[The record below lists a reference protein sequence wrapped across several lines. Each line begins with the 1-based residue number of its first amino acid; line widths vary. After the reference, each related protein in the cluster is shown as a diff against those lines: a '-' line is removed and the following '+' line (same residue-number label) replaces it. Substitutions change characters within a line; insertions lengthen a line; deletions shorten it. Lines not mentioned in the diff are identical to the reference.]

1 MRRKNMGDSNNN
13 NRPLSPHLDIYQYQI
28 TWTVSIMHRL
38 TGIAMMVGLLLI
50 TAWFLSAAFSKEL
63 FSVIDNFL
71 QSWIGIFVIFGS
83 LWAFWFHFLNGVRHL
98 FWDAGYGFNLETVVR
113 SGWTVVFGSII
124 LTILSVLV
132 L

>member
-1 MRRKNMGDSNNN
+1 MGDSNTN

-50 TAWFLSAAFSKEL
+50 TAWFLSAAFSIEL
-63 FSVIDNFL
+63 FLVIVNFL
-71 QSWIGIFVIFGS
+71 RSWVGIFVIFGS
-83 LWAFWFHFLNGVRHL
+83 LWAVWFHFLNGVRHL
-98 FWDAGYGFNLETVVR
+98 FWDAGYGFNLETVAR

-124 LTILSVLV
+124 LTILSVVV

>member
-1 MRRKNMGDSNNN
+1 MGDSNNN

-63 FSVIDNFL
+63 FLVINNFL
-71 QSWIGIFVIFGS
+71 RSWVGIFVIFGS
-83 LWAFWFHFLNGVRHL
+83 LWAFWFHFLNGVRHF
-98 FWDAGYGFNLETVVR
+98 FWDAGYGFNLETVAR

-124 LTILSVLV
+124 LTILSVAV